1 MTIENLKQ
9 IAIKYAT
16 TKGSR
21 VPLAPDELCNAVVQ
35 YFNEFLKITA
45 DINTIQVAVTEEG
58 GNIVFTITG
67 NTLDGKAFTP
77 IVITVDHND
86 FVTDQEFEAFKTTI
100 NAAIQKN
107 TESINSLS
115 FRVEDTENDITTI
128 QVQVGQINT
137 RVGNTETN
145 VTNLKNRVDNT
156 ETNIAKIN
164 STLNNKLDKITSP
177 MSNFVL
183 YANIEGNDRQ
193 ISATASPVPNT
204 VICRNDIGK
213 AIIVKGVSG
222 QDAAN
227 MENIADV
234 EAKIPDVSGFA
245 TTEQLQNEFLKI
257 TADINTIQVA
267 VTEEGG
273 NIVFTITGN
282 TLDGKAFTPIVITVD
297 HNDFVTDQE
306 FEAFKTTINAAIQKN
321 TESINSLS
329 FRVED
334 TENDITTIQV
344 QVGQINTRVGNTET
358 NVTNLK
364 NRVDNTETNIAKINS
379 TLNNKL
385 DKITSPMSNF
395 VLYANIEGNDR
406 QISATASPVPN
417 TVICRNDIGKAII
430 VKGVSG
436 QDAAN
441 MENIADVEAKIPDV
455 SGFATTEQLQEVE
468 NKIPDT
474 SNLATKTEL
483 QEVESKIPDTTN
495 FADVTKANTFAEINT
510 FNKRVY
516 FKEIHFEDN
525 DYNIYNTYANN
536 QGIYSKYV
544 ADVSENMYNI
554 KELGLYYYCLGTV
567 TNDGMFHEFLFP
579 NEGGTLALTSD
590 MPAIPEYTSVDSV
603 IYDTTNGAIIAYNG
617 ANEIHIPLL
626 AGENVTIDASE
637 DNKKIVISAAG
648 GGGTGD
654 VTAAGNNTFTGVNT
668 FNNSIYAKNGVVAE
682 DTTNYGANS
691 VRKGPNTYSFPNKS
705 GTFAMTTDVIKNPIY
720 FISFYANDPSEPCH
734 LIGTMMSKNSYGTG
748 QKTNEE
754 FAVMLADN
762 LYTNS
767 DEGLAAYGRLA
778 GKDILC
784 IFSTDGLSIRY
795 LDEENSEFDLP
806 TVMFFVMET
815 EL

>member
-86 FVTDQEFEAFKTTI
+86 FVTNQEFEEFKTTT

-145 VTNLKNRVDNT
+145 
-156 ETNIAKIN
+156 IAKIN
-164 STLNNKLDKITSP
+164 STLNNKLDKIISV
-177 MSNFVL
+177 SNSNQVYGKSAAGENLMYNLGSHPNAGYVL
-183 YANIEGNDRQ
+183 QYDSDGNIYVN
-193 ISATASPVPNT
+193 
-204 VICRNDIGK
+204 
-213 AIIVKGVSG
+213 KGSSEYTP
-222 QDAAN
+222 AN
-227 MENIADV
+227 MQNISDV
-234 EAKIPDVSGFA
+234 EAKIPDV
-245 TTEQLQNEFLKI
+245 
-257 TADINTIQVA
+257 
-267 VTEEGG
+267 
-273 NIVFTITGN
+273 
-282 TLDGKAFTPIVITVD
+282 
-297 HNDFVTDQE
+297 
-306 FEAFKTTINAAIQKN
+306 
-321 TESINSLS
+321 
-329 FRVED
+329 
-334 TENDITTIQV
+334 
-344 QVGQINTRVGNTET
+344 
-358 NVTNLK
+358 TNL
-364 NRVDNTETNIAKINS
+364 
-379 TLNNKL
+379 
-385 DKITSPMSNF
+385 
-395 VLYANIEGNDR
+395 
-406 QISATASPVPN
+406 
-417 TVICRNDIGKAII
+417 
-430 VKGVSG
+430 
-436 QDAAN
+436 
-441 MENIADVEAKIPDV
+441 
-455 SGFATTEQLQEVE
+455 
-468 NKIPDT
+468 
-474 SNLATKTEL
+474 
-483 QEVESKIPDTTN
+483 
-495 FADVTKANTFAEINT
+495 ADVTKENTFTDVNHFTQYITTFGVEIGELE
-510 FNKRVY
+510 FNDDEY
-516 FKEIHFEDN
+516 
-525 DYNIYNTYANN
+525 
-536 QGIYSKYV
+536 
-544 ADVSENMYNI
+544 DVSISNATIEI
-554 KELGLYYYCLGTV
+554 
-567 TNDGMFHEFLFP
+567 FHYISGGNANSIRITDEQIWVKRYDVSDYTSFNFP
-579 NEGGTLALTSD
+579 NKSGTLALTSD
-590 MPAIPEYTSVDSV
+590 IPEYTNVDSV
-603 IYDTTNGAIIAYNG
+603 SYDSTNGAIVAYDG

-654 VTAAGNNTFTGVNT
+654 VTAAGNNTFTGENT
-668 FNNSIYAKNGVVAE
+668 FNNSIYAKNGVVAG

-691 VRKGPNTYSFPNKS
+691 VTKGSNTYSFPNKS
-705 GTFAMTTDVIKNPIY
+705 GTFAMTTDIIKNPIY

-754 FAVMLADN
+754 FAVMLKDN

-767 DEGLAAYGRLA
+767 NEGLAAYGKLA
-778 GKDILC
+778 NKDILC
-784 IFSTDGLSIRY
+784 IYSEDGLSIRC
-795 LDEENSEFDLP
+795 LDEENSEVDLP

>member
-35 YFNEFLKITA
+35 YMNSFFGVMT

-86 FVTDQEFEAFKTTI
+86 FVTDQEFEAFKTTT

-137 RVGNTETN
+137 QVG
-145 VTNLKNRVDNT
+145 NT

-164 STLNNKLDKITSP
+164 STLNNKLDKVSSTTGVPQVYVKEYNGTQTMLDLSESTRINSIPKRSP
-177 MSNFVL
+177 SGRM
-183 YANIEGNDRQ
+183 YTEDG
-193 ISATASPVPNT
+193 ISSEPSSV
-204 VICRNDIGK
+204 
-213 AIIVKGVSG
+213 
-222 QDAAN
+222 AN
-227 MENIADV
+227 MKNIAAV
-234 EAKIPDVSGFA
+234 ESKIPDIS
-245 TTEQLQNEFLKI
+245 
-257 TADINTIQVA
+257 
-267 VTEEGG
+267 
-273 NIVFTITGN
+273 
-282 TLDGKAFTPIVITVD
+282 
-297 HNDFVTDQE
+297 
-306 FEAFKTTINAAIQKN
+306 
-321 TESINSLS
+321 
-329 FRVED
+329 
-334 TENDITTIQV
+334 
-344 QVGQINTRVGNTET
+344 
-358 NVTNLK
+358 NL
-364 NRVDNTETNIAKINS
+364 
-379 TLNNKL
+379 
-385 DKITSPMSNF
+385 
-395 VLYANIEGNDR
+395 
-406 QISATASPVPN
+406 
-417 TVICRNDIGKAII
+417 
-430 VKGVSG
+430 
-436 QDAAN
+436 
-441 MENIADVEAKIPDV
+441 
-455 SGFATTEQLQEVE
+455 ATTEQLQEVE

-495 FADVTKANTFAEINT
+495 LADVTKENTFTDVNHFTQYITTFGVEIGELE
-510 FNKRVY
+510 FNDDEYDVSISNATIEIFHYISGGNANSIRITDEQIWVKRYDVS
-516 FKEIHFEDN
+516 
-525 DYNIYNTYANN
+525 DYNSFN
-536 QGIYSKYV
+536 
-544 ADVSENMYNI
+544 
-554 KELGLYYYCLGTV
+554 
-567 TNDGMFHEFLFP
+567 FP
-579 NEGGTLALTSD
+579 NKSGTLALTSD
-590 MPAIPEYTSVDSV
+590 IPTIPEYTSVDSV

-668 FNNSIYAKNGVVAE
+668 FNNSIYAKNGVVAG

-691 VRKGPNTYSFPNKS
+691 VTNGSNTYSFPNKS
-705 GTFAMTTDVIKNPIY
+705 GTFAMTTDVITNPIY
-720 FISFYANDPSEPCH
+720 FISFYANAPGETCH

-762 LYTNS
+762 LYTNIN
-767 DEGLAAYGRLA
+767 EGLAVYGKLA
-778 GKDILC
+778 AKDILC
-784 IFSTDGLSIRY
+784 IYSEDGLSIRC
-795 LDEENSEFDLP
+795 LDEEDSDVDLP
-806 TVMFFVMET
+806 TIMFFIMET

>member
-86 FVTDQEFEAFKTTI
+86 FVTNQEFEEFKTTT

-145 VTNLKNRVDNT
+145 
-156 ETNIAKIN
+156 IAKIN
-164 STLNNKLDKITSP
+164 STLNNKLDKISSV
-177 MSNFVL
+177 SNSNQVYGKSAAGENL
-183 YANIEGNDRQ
+183 MYNCESHPNAGYLLQYDNDGNIYVN
-193 ISATASPVPNT
+193 
-204 VICRNDIGK
+204 
-213 AIIVKGVSG
+213 KGSSEYTP
-222 QDAAN
+222 AN
-227 MENIADV
+227 MQNIADV
-234 EAKIPDVSGFA
+234 EAKIPSTDNFLLKNVVNIINYSKFKIIDEVGNNIIGKDDA
-245 TTEQLQNEFLKI
+245 SNTMYIGSADYPMQLNSRI
-257 TADINTIQVA
+257 RPIIR
-267 VTEEGG
+267 
-273 NIVFTITGN
+273 
-282 TLDGKAFTPIVITVD
+282 TLDATY
-297 HNDFVTDQE
+297 
-306 FEAFKTTINAAIQKN
+306 
-321 TESINSLS
+321 
-329 FRVED
+329 
-334 TENDITTIQV
+334 
-344 QVGQINTRVGNTET
+344 
-358 NVTNLK
+358 NV
-364 NRVDNTETNIAKINS
+364 A
-379 TLNNKL
+379 
-385 DKITSPMSNF
+385 
-395 VLYANIEGNDR
+395 Y
-406 QISATASPVPN
+406 
-417 TVICRNDIGKAII
+417 
-430 VKGVSG
+430 
-436 QDAAN
+436 
-441 MENIADVEAKIPDV
+441 
-455 SGFATTEQLQEVE
+455 
-468 NKIPDT
+468 
-474 SNLATKTEL
+474 
-483 QEVESKIPDTTN
+483 
-495 FADVTKANTFAEINT
+495 
-510 FNKRVY
+510 
-516 FKEIHFEDN
+516 
-525 DYNIYNTYANN
+525 
-536 QGIYSKYV
+536 
-544 ADVSENMYNI
+544 
-554 KELGLYYYCLGTV
+554 
-567 TNDGMFHEFLFP
+567 
-579 NEGGTLALTSD
+579 TSD
-590 MPAIPEYTSVDSV
+590 IPEYTNVDSV
-603 IYDTTNGAIIAYNG
+603 SYDSTNGAIVAYDG

-648 GGGTGD
+648 GGGTGN

-668 FNNSIYAKNGVVAE
+668 FNNSIYAKNGVVVE

-691 VRKGPNTYSFPNKS
+691 IRKGPNTYSFPNKS

-720 FISFYANDPSEPCH
+720 FISFYANAPSEPCH

-767 DEGLAAYGRLA
+767 NEGLAAYGKLA
-778 GKDILC
+778 KKDILC
-784 IFSTDGLSIRY
+784 IYSEDGSSIRC
-795 LDEENSEFDLP
+795 LDEENSEVDLP

>member
-86 FVTDQEFEAFKTTI
+86 FVTDQEFEAFKTTT

-145 VTNLKNRVDNT
+145 
-156 ETNIAKIN
+156 IAKIN
-164 STLNNKLDKITSP
+164 STLNNKLDKNTDVTDYAQIYVKMADGSQSTINTAAVTIPYSIP
-177 MSNFVL
+177 QRTDSGRL
-183 YANIEGNDRQ
+183 YAE
-193 ISATASPVPNT
+193 
-204 VICRNDIGK
+204 
-213 AIIVKGVSG
+213 KGLESDPSSV
-222 QDAAN
+222 AN
-227 MENIADV
+227 MRNIADV
-234 EAKIPDVSGFA
+234 EAKIP
-245 TTEQLQNEFLKI
+245 
-257 TADINTIQVA
+257 
-267 VTEEGG
+267 
-273 NIVFTITGN
+273 
-282 TLDGKAFTPIVITVD
+282 
-297 HNDFVTDQE
+297 
-306 FEAFKTTINAAIQKN
+306 
-321 TESINSLS
+321 SI
-329 FRVED
+329 
-334 TENDITTIQV
+334 
-344 QVGQINTRVGNTET
+344 
-358 NVTNLK
+358 TNL
-364 NRVDNTETNIAKINS
+364 
-379 TLNNKL
+379 
-385 DKITSPMSNF
+385 
-395 VLYANIEGNDR
+395 
-406 QISATASPVPN
+406 
-417 TVICRNDIGKAII
+417 
-430 VKGVSG
+430 
-436 QDAAN
+436 
-441 MENIADVEAKIPDV
+441 
-455 SGFATTEQLQEVE
+455 
-468 NKIPDT
+468 
-474 SNLATKTEL
+474 
-483 QEVESKIPDTTN
+483 
-495 FADVTKANTFAEINT
+495 ADVTKENTFTDVNHFTQYITTFGVEIGTGNADDDEYDVSIQESGIEILHYISGSKANSLRIT
-510 FNKRVY
+510 ENKIMTIVY
-516 FKEIHFEDN
+516 PSNE
-525 DYNIYNTYANN
+525 YNIF
-536 QGIYSKYV
+536 
-544 ADVSENMYNI
+544 D
-554 KELGLYYYCLGTV
+554 
-567 TNDGMFHEFLFP
+567 FP
-579 NEGGTLALTSD
+579 NKSGTLALTSD
-590 MPAIPEYTSVDSV
+590 IPTIPEYTSVDSV

-654 VTAAGNNTFTGVNT
+654 VTAAGNNTFTGENT
-668 FNNSIYAKNGVVAE
+668 FNNSIYAKNGVVVG

-691 VRKGPNTYSFPNKS
+691 VTKGSNTYSFPNKS
-705 GTFAMTTDVIKNPIY
+705 GTFAMTTDVIKDPIY
-720 FISFYANDPSEPCH
+720 FISFYANEPSEPCH

-767 DEGLAAYGRLA
+767 NEGLAAYGKLTN
-778 GKDILC
+778 KDILC
-784 IFSTDGLSIRY
+784 IYSDDGLSIRC
-795 LDEENSEFDLP
+795 LDEENSEVDLP